1 MALVVEAGELVEVF
15 QWMTEEQSKSLTP
28 EQKSQ
33 ASEEIAD
40 VLLYLIRIAD
50 KLDVNLLEVAQNKI
64 KKNAQKYPAEKVH
77 GSSKKYNE
85 Y

>member
-15 QWMTEEQSKSLTP
+15 QWMTEGQSKSLTP
-28 EQKSQ
+28 EQKSK